1 VVSAG
6 AAPRYARINLLSEE
20 EAQPASLVVMAP
32 ALLETLE
39 VSTPSDSSAMSASV
53 ASPSWHVPASVGAWR
68 FGRALHAPG
77 QAGGVQW
84 VLRRNC
90 SLTPAQLGGF
100 YLSMCAVSLIIA
112 TGFALNGAP
121 VVLWFAGIE
130 LVLLAVALLVYAR
143 HAADADTVTLTGQML
158 TVEQSCGNACTTTQ
172 FRTAWLSVEP
182 LHGDGSLIELAGQ
195 GQTVHIGRF
204 LRPEARAEFSREL
217 RAALRATL
225 ESAVMPADLSPD
237 HSA

>member
-1 VVSAG
+1 MNS
-6 AAPRYARINLLSEE
+6 LSEE
-20 EAQPASLVVMAP
+20 EAPPALVAAMAP
-32 ALLETLE
+32 ALLETFE
-39 VSTPSDSSAMSASV
+39 VSTPSYSFAMSASV
-53 ASPSWHVPASVGAWR
+53 ASPSWHAPALAGAWR
-68 FGRALHAPG
+68 FGRALQLPG
-77 QAGGVQW
+77 QVGGVQW

-100 YLSMCAVSLIIA
+100 YLSMCMVSLIIA

-130 LVLLAVALLVYAR
+130 LLVLAVALLVYAR
-143 HAADADTVTLTGQML
+143 HAADADTVTLTGQVL
-158 TVEQSCGNACTTTQ
+158 TVEQSCGSVCTATQ
-172 FRTAWLSVEP
+172 FRTPWLSVEP

-217 RAALRATL
+217 RAALRASL
-225 ESAVMPADLSPD
+225 QSAAAPAADPPD